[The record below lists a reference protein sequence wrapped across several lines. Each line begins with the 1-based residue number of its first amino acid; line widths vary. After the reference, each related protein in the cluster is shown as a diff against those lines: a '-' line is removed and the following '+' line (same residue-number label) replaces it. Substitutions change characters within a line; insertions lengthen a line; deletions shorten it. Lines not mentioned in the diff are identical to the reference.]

1 MLWVPSLSI
10 VDHYCAFSE
19 ASRSSTRLLRI
30 GVFTLGDRNYF
41 QNSFFL
47 FHCTVLQNFI
57 KSFKGLQISLN
68 KAVLMLS
75 EFCQN
80 LVDDEV
86 FSTFKARLKIPN
98 ITININFNAHA
109 LSNSC
114 LDMFSVLSH
123 EYKFSCLFRIAR
135 WKQKLLVVMMKGNKL
150 WTQNYLKYV
159 IFVNILCFFVFA
171 NTGAFTIVIC
181 FFSFS

>member
-1 MLWVPSLSI
+1 ML
-10 VDHYCAFSE
+10 
-19 ASRSSTRLLRI
+19 T
-30 GVFTLGDRNYF
+30 
-41 QNSFFL
+41 
-47 FHCTVLQNFI
+47 
-57 KSFKGLQISLN
+57 
-68 KAVLMLS
+68 

-171 NTGAFTIVIC
+171 NTGAFTIIIC
-181 FFSFS
+181 FFHFHNWNSDSRGYKIWLPKVQLQTGWSQWLLGNLKRFFKIKILYFFKKVLVMPPIKNFKIVE